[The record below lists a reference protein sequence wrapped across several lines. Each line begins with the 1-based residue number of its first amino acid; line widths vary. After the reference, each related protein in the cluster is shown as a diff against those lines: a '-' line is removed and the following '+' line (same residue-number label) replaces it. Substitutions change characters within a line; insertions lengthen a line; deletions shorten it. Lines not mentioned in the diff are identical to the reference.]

1 MIVKRIAVKDN
12 ILRNNNGLTLG
23 ELLIVVAIIALIV
36 AVAVPAL
43 GKQLEKSRESVDL
56 ANIRSKYTEVMTAVI
71 TDDADGQ
78 SGTVMLKQ
86 KQEDWQSADP
96 VVIGGITHYKSEGDT
111 PNWKGIPKSGGSCV
125 ISYDPTVGVI
135 FKWLDKNGDENGG
148 TNGGNTGSGTTIN
161 FKEDVH
167 EALAKTGFMETYKG
181 TTSFRI
187 DSTCPNSAMVNA
199 VKPNIGNDS
208 LLKHGSWAYLGD
220 IRETT
225 NKCMYLFWTSVDTD
239 KVGAGKSIPVII
251 AKEGGGY
258 YVSETVTAQRE
269 KTYSGSNK
277 IDTYV
282 AVAGDFPNYSYYKDY
297 TNGTKYD
304 TLEDAYRAYEK
315 ILSDGK
321 YTEYKDT
328 LPK

>member
-1 MIVKRIAVKDN
+1 MIVKKIAVKDN
-12 ILRNNNGLTLG
+12 TLRNNKGLTLG

-36 AVAVPAL
+36 VVALPAL

-71 TDDADGQ
+71 TEDTDGQ

-86 KQEDWQSADP
+86 KKDDWQSADP

-125 ISYDPTVGVI
+125 ISYDPTVGVV
-135 FKWLDKNGDENGG
+135 FKWLDKNGAENSG
-148 TNGGNTGSGTTIN
+148 TNGGSTESGTTID

-167 EALAKTGFMETYKG
+167 EALAKTGFTETYKG

-187 DSTCPNSAMVNA
+187 DSTCPNSNMVNA
-199 VKPNIGNDS
+199 VKDKIGNNS

-220 IRETT
+220 IRETE

-239 KVGAGKSIPVII
+239 KVGAGKNIPVII

-297 TNGTKYD
+297 PNGPKYD

-315 ILSDGK
+315 LVSDGK

>member
-1 MIVKRIAVKDN
+1 LIIKKIAVKDN
-12 ILRNNNGLTLG
+12 IIKNNKGLTLG
-23 ELLIVVAIIALIV
+23 ELLVVVAIIAIIV
-36 AVAVPAL
+36 VVALPTL

-71 TDDADGQ
+71 TEDTGGQ
-78 SGTVMLKQ
+78 LKTVELKQ
-86 KQEDWQSADP
+86 MKDNWQSADP

-125 ISYDPTVGVI
+125 ISYDPTVGVV
-135 FKWLDKNGDENGG
+135 FKWLDKNGAADGG
-148 TNGGNTGSGTTIN
+148 TNGGSPSTGTTIN
-161 FKEDVH
+161 FKTDVH
-167 EALAKTGFMETYKG
+167 EALAKTELTETYKG

-239 KVGAGKSIPVII
+239 KVGAGKNIPVII

-258 YVSETVTAQRE
+258 YISETVTAQRE
-269 KTYSGSNK
+269 KKYSGSNK

-282 AVAGDFPNYSYYKDY
+282 AVAGDFPNYSYYKEY
-297 TNGTKYD
+297 TKGTEYD

-315 ILSDGK
+315 LLSDGK

>member
-1 MIVKRIAVKDN
+1 LIVKKIAVKDN
-12 ILRNNNGLTLG
+12 ILRNNKGLTLG
-23 ELLIVVAIIALIV
+23 ELLVVMAIIALIV
-36 AVAVPAL
+36 VVALPAL

-71 TDDADGQ
+71 TEDTDGQ
-78 SGTVMLKQ
+78 SKTVKLKQ
-86 KQEDWQSADP
+86 KKDDWQSADP
-96 VVIGGITHYKSEGDT
+96 VVIGGITHHKSEGDT
-111 PNWKGIPKSGGSCV
+111 PNWRGIPKSGGSCV
-125 ISYDPTVGVI
+125 ISYDPTVGAV
-135 FKWLDKNGDENGG
+135 FKWLDKNGAANGG
-148 TNGGNTGSGTTIN
+148 TSGGSTGAGTTIN

-167 EALAKTGFMETYKG
+167 RILGNTKLTETYKG

-199 VKPNIGNDS
+199 VKGEIGNNS

-220 IRETT
+220 LRETT

-239 KVGAGKSIPVII
+239 KVGAGKNIPVII

-269 KTYSGSNK
+269 KKYSGSNK
-277 IDTYV
+277 TDKYI
-282 AVAGDFPNYSYYKDY
+282 AVAGDFLNYSAYQDY
-297 TNGTKYD
+297 TKGTKYD
-304 TLEDAYRAYEK
+304 TLEDAYREYEK
-315 ILSDGK
+315 LLSDGK

>member
-1 MIVKRIAVKDN
+1 MIVKKSAAKDN
-12 ILRNNNGLTLG
+12 ILRNNKGLTLG

-36 AVAVPAL
+36 VVALPAL

-71 TDDADGQ
+71 TEDTDGQ

-86 KQEDWQSADP
+86 KQDDWQSADP

-125 ISYDPTVGVI
+125 ISYDPTVGVV
-135 FKWLDKNGDENGG
+135 FKWLDKNGAENGG
-148 TNGGNTGSGTTIN
+148 TNGGSTGSGTTIN

-167 EALAKTGFMETYKG
+167 KILGNTGLVEANSTAS
-181 TTSFRI
+181 SFRI
-187 DSTCPNSAMVNA
+187 DSTCPGSKMVEA
-199 VKPNIGNDS
+199 VQQYIGDS

-220 IRETT
+220 AREA

-269 KTYSGSNK
+269 KKYSGSNK
-277 IDTYV
+277 TVQYV
-282 AVAGDFPNYSYYKDY
+282 TVAGDFPNYSYYKDY

-315 ILSDGK
+315 LVSDGK